1 MADPIKG
8 GTVLTPEERRIR
20 SERLNT
26 IMWAYVCGAI
36 TLLCYVVGYERSFIP
51 LFFGVL
57 GSILNWQLMQ
67 RGEQR
72 HSVAAG
78 ALTLGGLM
86 IWATYN
92 WAVVKKF
99 L

>member
-1 MADPIKG
+1 MSNASKAPL
-8 GTVLTPEERRIR
+8 TLTPDERKAR

-51 LFFGVL
+51 LLFGTLGGVL
-57 GSILNWQLMQ
+57 AWQLAQ

-72 HSVAAG
+72 HSIMAG
-78 ALTLGGLM
+78 ALTLGGLL

-92 WAVVKKF
+92 WPVVEKLF
-99 L
+99 

>member
-1 MADPIKG
+1 MSDSIKDRLN
-8 GTVLTPEERRIR
+8 LTLDERKAR

-51 LFFGVL
+51 LLFGTLGGVL
-57 GSILNWQLMQ
+57 AWQLTQ
-67 RGEQR
+67 KGEQR
-72 HSVAAG
+72 HGVMAG
-78 ALTLGGLM
+78 ALTLGGLL

-92 WAVVKKF
+92 WPVVEKF